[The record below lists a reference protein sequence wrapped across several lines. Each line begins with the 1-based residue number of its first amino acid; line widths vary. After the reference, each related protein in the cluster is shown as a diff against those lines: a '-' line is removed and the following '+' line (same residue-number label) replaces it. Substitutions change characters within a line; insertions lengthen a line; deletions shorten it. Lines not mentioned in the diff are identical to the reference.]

1 MRIHLRV
8 QKQKKTH
15 TMDLLTFKI
24 ILVVTLFAVSLGIAA
39 YSTWGE
45 RKVAAL
51 LQDRIG
57 PNRAGPFG
65 LLQPLADGG
74 KLFFKEGFIP
84 NGAEKFL
91 FILGPSITM
100 FIALITGA
108 VIPWGQS
115 LNIGGESFSIQ
126 VANVDIGVLFLIGMV
141 SIGVYGMMIGGWAS
155 NNKYSLIGAIRAS
168 SQMISYELAMG
179 LSLLSIIMMSGS
191 LDLQKIVSDQGSGL
205 LWGLIP
211 ADGMNWNIFYQPL
224 AFIIFLVAALA
235 ETNRHPFDLP
245 ECESELVNGYMT
257 EYSSMN
263 FGMYMFGEYVN
274 MFISN
279 ALIATL
285 FFGGF
290 NYPGIA
296 WVTENYGENIAGI
309 LSIVAILFKAIIGIL
324 IFMWIRWTIPRFRYD
339 QLMHLGWKSLIPLA
353 LLNLVVTGAVILLTG
368 S

>member
-1 MRIHLRV
+1 
-8 QKQKKTH
+8 
-15 TMDLLTFKI
+15 MDLITFKI
-24 ILVVTLFAVSLGIAA
+24 ILVVALFAVSLGIAA

-45 RKVAAL
+45 RKVAAA

-84 NGAEKFL
+84 SGAEKFL

-100 FIALITGA
+100 FIALVTGA
-108 VIPWGQS
+108 VIPWGKS
-115 LNIGGESFSIQ
+115 LNIAGESFALQ
-126 VANVDIGVLFLIGMV
+126 VANIDVGVLFLVGMV

-191 LDLQKIVSDQGSGL
+191 LDLNKIVADQGTGK
-205 LWGLIP
+205 LWGVFE
-211 ADGMNWNIFYQPL
+211 ADGFNWNILYQPL
-224 AFIIFLVAALA
+224 AFIIFFVAAMA

-290 NYPGIA
+290 NYPGIN
-296 WVTENYGENIAGI
+296 WVTENWGENVAGI
-309 LSIVAILFKAIIGIL
+309 LSILAIMAKAIIGIL

-339 QLMHLGWKSLIPLA
+339 QLMHLGWKTLIPLA
-353 LLNLVVTGAVILLTG
+353 LINLVITGAVILFAG
-368 S
+368 A

>member
-1 MRIHLRV
+1 ME
-8 QKQKKTH
+8 
-15 TMDLLTFKI
+15 LLTFKL
-24 ILVVTLFAVSLGIAA
+24 ILVSVLFLVSLGVAA

-45 RKVAAL
+45 RKVAAA

-74 KLFFKEGFIP
+74 KLFFKEGFVP
-84 NGAEKFL
+84 ANAEKFL
-91 FILGPSITM
+91 FYVGPAITM
-100 FIALITGA
+100 FISLITGA
-108 VIPWGQS
+108 VIPWGKT
-115 LNIGGESFSIQ
+115 LNIGGTSFDIQ
-126 VANVDIGVLFLIGMV
+126 VANLDIGVLFLIAMV
-141 SIGVYGMMIGGWAS
+141 SIGVYGVMIGGWAS

-179 LSLLSIIMMSGS
+179 LALLSIIMMSGS
-191 LDLQKIVSDQGSGL
+191 LDLKAIVEGQGTGKI
-205 LWGLIP
+205 WGIIP

-224 AFIIFLVAALA
+224 AFIIFIVAALA

-257 EYSSMN
+257 EFSSMN
-263 FGMYMFGEYVN
+263 YGQYMFGEYVN

-290 NYPGIA
+290 NYPGIN
-296 WVTENYGENIAGI
+296 WVTENWGENVAGI
-309 LSIVAILFKAIIGIL
+309 ISILAILAKAILGIV

-353 LLNLVVTGAVILLTG
+353 LVNLVITGAVILLFAN
-368 S
+368 

>member
-1 MRIHLRV
+1 
-8 QKQKKTH
+8 
-15 TMDLLTFKI
+15 MDLLTFKI
-24 ILVVTLFAVSLGIAA
+24 ILVVALFAVSLGVAA

-74 KLFFKEGFIP
+74 KLFFKEGFMP
-84 NGAEKFL
+84 DSAQPFL
-91 FILGPSITM
+91 FYLGPAITM
-100 FIALITGA
+100 FISLVTGA
-108 VIPWGQS
+108 VIPWGQT
-115 LNIGGESFSIQ
+115 LNIGGTSFDLQ
-126 VANVDIGVLFLIGMV
+126 VANVDIGVLYLMGLV
-141 SIGVYGMMIGGWAS
+141 SIGVYGVMIGGWAS
-155 NNKYSLIGAIRAS
+155 NNKYSLIGAVRAS

-179 LSLLSIIMMSGS
+179 LCLLSIILMSGS
-191 LDLQKIVSDQGSGL
+191 LDLKVITVNQGSGE
-205 LWGLIP
+205 LWGLFN

-224 AFIIFLVAALA
+224 AFIIFVVAALA

-245 ECESELVNGYMT
+245 ECEAELVNGYMT

-263 FGMYMFGEYVN
+263 FGQYMFGEYVN

-279 ALIATL
+279 ALITTL
-285 FFGGF
+285 FFGGY
-290 NYPGIA
+290 NYPGIH
-296 WVTENYGENIAGI
+296 WVTENWGENWAGVISI
-309 LSIVAILFKAIIGIL
+309 LVFLAKVITGVV

-339 QLMHLGWKSLIPLA
+339 TLMHLGWKTLIPLS
-353 LLNLVVTGAVILLTG
+353 LINLMITGAVILAFA